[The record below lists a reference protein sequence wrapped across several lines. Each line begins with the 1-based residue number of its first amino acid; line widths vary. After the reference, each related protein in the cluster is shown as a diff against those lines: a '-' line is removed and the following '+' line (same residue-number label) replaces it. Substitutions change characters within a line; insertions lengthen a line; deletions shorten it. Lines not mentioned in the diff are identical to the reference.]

1 MGWGK
6 MMSRLAYA
14 WSHKTKIL
22 GFLQITV
29 GAIAS
34 VDGVFEPMTVKVLLM
49 SSGVLTAWCGFLNSK
64 R

>member
-1 MGWGK
+1 MK
-6 MMSRLAYA
+6 ILIQL

-34 VDGVFEPMTVKVLLM
+34 VDGIFEPLTVKILLM

-64 R
+64 K